1 MAEPEGS
8 PPRDNAPSRDDAP
21 HHAHPDGTAP
31 FLPAAWW
38 GLSVHRRRL
47 IAGAIVAALVVV
59 LVVVVVQGGG
69 GSGDTAAAGTTT
81 TTVDAAA
88 YVAALSPQRVQ
99 TWDSLAEC
107 ESSGNWSDDTGN
119 GFYGGLQFTL
129 ESWQTVGGTGNP
141 ADASRDEQIMRA
153 EMLQQEQGWTAWPDC
168 AAQLGLT

>member
-1 MAEPEGS
+1 MAEREGS
-8 PPRDNAPSRDDAP
+8 PPSENAP

-47 IAGAIVAALVVV
+47 VAGAILAALVAVPVV
-59 LVVVVVQGGG
+59 LVVRGGG
-69 GSGDTAAAGTTT
+69 GSSGDTAAAGSAT

-129 ESWQTVGGTGNP
+129 DSWQTVGGTGNP

-153 EMLQQEQGWTAWPDC
+153 EMLQQEQGWAAWPDC